1 MTSQLVLYGFQRSTY
16 VSVIRL
22 VLHAKEVAF
31 DFHDTESEMYSAEH
45 RSRHPFGRVPVLQ
58 HGDFWLYETTAIA
71 LYIEEN
77 FAGPKLLP
85 EDARKRAIVHQWL
98 SALNAYFYPNIVFAL
113 VHERLVFGELG
124 ITPDEDVIA
133 EAIPRIAECLDVMQS
148 TLDAQRFLADN
159 QVTMADYF
167 LLPAITALTFVP
179 EGQAL
184 LHRYARVNE
193 WLLEMGR
200 LACVSEFRATLPPR
214 VPIEHARR
222 WAIEHR
228 AHASPQQM
236 KQSIRA

>member
-1 MTSQLVLYGFQRSTY
+1 MKDSLVLYGFQRSTY
-16 VSVIRL
+16 VNVIRL
-22 VLHAKEVAF
+22 VLHAKSVAF
-31 DFHDTESEMYSAEH
+31 DFHDTESEMYGAEH

-71 LYIEEN
+71 MYIEEN

-85 EDARKRAIVHQWL
+85 EDARSRALVHQWL
-98 SALNAYFYPNIVFAL
+98 SALNAYFYPSIVFAL

-124 ITPDEDVIA
+124 VTPDEDVIA
-133 EAIPRIAECLDVMQS
+133 EAIPKIARCLEIMQG
-148 TLDAQRFLADN
+148 TLDARRFLTDN

-184 LHRYARVNE
+184 LRRFSRVNE
-193 WLLEMGR
+193 WLSEMGN
-200 LACVSEFRATLPPR
+200 LASVIEFRATLPPR

-222 WAIEHR
+222 WALEHR
-228 AHASPQQM
+228 MHASPQQL
-236 KQSIRA
+236 KQTPRT